1 MHRGNPLSLTPIAET
16 GPRFRTFAPYVPA
29 LGADGTVV
37 FQAELTQA
45 RGGARSSIFAAAPGD
60 PAPAPTDPAPTIT
73 VTECLAGG
81 DLEVV
86 SHPALAGGRCCF
98 YAQTPRA
105 ERVVVLAAAGE
116 PRIIAKGAGA
126 LGPTMNSVGVC
137 AFRVLS
143 PGGEAICRA
152 GPDAAGYE
160 QLAAVCQE
168 LDSADGR
175 VRIRAFQGLPV
186 INESG
191 CVSCCADLDPAGRAI
206 VLWRPSG
213 PRIVAH
219 TGARFT
225 WLGPFPMLD
234 DAGRVVFA
242 ATEQTA
248 SGDARSGIY
257 LAHRGAIECLVSSPP
272 DGPFESFRGSLID
285 GHRRVVYF
293 ATPRSGTLG
302 IYAGPHPTTD
312 RLLGLGDEFLGS
324 TITEFALNP
333 VSINQAGDIAV
344 RVGLED
350 GRGVIVRGE
359 HASEAP

>member
-1 MHRGNPLSLTPIAET
+1 MHRGNPPALSPIAET

-45 RGGARSSIFAAAPGD
+45 RPGARSSVFAAAPG
-60 PAPAPTDPAPTIT
+60 AAA
-73 VTECLAGG
+73 VTECIAAG

-86 SHPALAGGRCCF
+86 SHPAVAGDRCCF

-105 ERVVVLAAAGE
+105 ERVVVLATAGE
-116 PRIIAKGAGA
+116 PRIIAGGAGP
-126 LGPTMNSVGVC
+126 LGPTMNRAGVC

-143 PGGEAICRA
+143 PDGEAICRA
-152 GPDAAGYE
+152 GPDADGYE
-160 QLAAVCQE
+160 RLAAAGQE

-191 CVSCCADLDPAGRAI
+191 CVSCCADLDPAGRVI

-213 PRIVAH
+213 PSIVAQ
-219 TGARFT
+219 TGGRFT

-234 DAGRVVFA
+234 DADRIAFA
-242 ATEQTA
+242 ATEQSADGHT
-248 SGDARSGIY
+248 RSGIY
-257 LAHRGAIECLVSSPP
+257 LAHRGSIDCLVGSPP

-285 GHRRVVYF
+285 GHGRIIYF
-293 ATPRSGTLG
+293 ATPRGGTLG
-302 IYAGPHPTTD
+302 IYTGPHPTTD
-312 RLLGLGDEFLGS
+312 RLLGIGDAFLGS

-333 VSINQAGDIAV
+333 VSINRAGDIAV

-350 GRGVIVRGE
+350 GRGVIVRSQG
-359 HASEAP
+359 

>member
-1 MHRGNPLSLTPIAET
+1 MSPPSGPT
-16 GPRFRTFAPYVPA
+16 GPW
-29 LGADGTVV
+29 
-37 FQAELTQA
+37 
-45 RGGARSSIFAAAPGD
+45 SSRPNSPRRAAAP
-60 PAPAPTDPAPTIT
+60 APRSSPP
-73 VTECLAGG
+73 
-81 DLEVV
+81 
-86 SHPALAGGRCCF
+86 HPATPPPPPPTPPPLSPSPSASPAATSRSSATPPLAGGRCCF

-293 ATPRSGTLG
+293 ATPAQRHARHLRRTTPHHRPPPRPRRRVPRLHHHRVRPQPGLDQSGGRYRGAGRARGWPGSHRERRARIRSAVTPDLT
-302 IYAGPHPTTD
+302 PPPSPTSPPTQAA
-312 RLLGLGDEFLGS
+312 
-324 TITEFALNP
+324 AL
-333 VSINQAGDIAV
+333 
-344 RVGLED
+344 
-350 GRGVIVRGE
+350 
-359 HASEAP
+359 